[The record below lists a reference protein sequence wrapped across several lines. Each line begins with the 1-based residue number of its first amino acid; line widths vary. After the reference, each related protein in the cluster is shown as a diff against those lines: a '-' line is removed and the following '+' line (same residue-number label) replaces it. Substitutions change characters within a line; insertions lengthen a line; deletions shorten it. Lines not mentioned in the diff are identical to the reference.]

1 MAQPY
6 PRVYLASRSARRR
19 DLLKQIDVGF
29 EVLLFRDQAGRVP
42 DVDETPQPGE
52 LPEDYVLRVCREKAE
67 LGWKRLQQRNLP
79 RLPVLAADTTVCLDN
94 AILGKPADRDQAA
107 AMLRSL
113 AGREHRVLTAVGVL
127 DTRTGRSA
135 TRVVTSR
142 VRMKPYDARAIDD
155 YVASG
160 EPLDKAGAYAVQGLG
175 GALVDAVVGSYSNVV
190 GLPLEATRE
199 LLAAFGVPV
208 TPAASTEGPA

>member
-19 DLLKQIDVGF
+19 DLLKQIGVGF
-29 EVLLFRDQAGRVP
+29 EVLLFRDQHGRVP
-42 DVDETPQPGE
+42 DVDETPHPGE

-113 AGREHRVLTAVGVL
+113 AGREHRVLTAVAVQFA
-127 DTRTGRSA
+127 DWFDMSVNETF
-135 TRVVTSR
+135 
-142 VRMKPYDARAIDD
+142 VRFRDLPEREILD
-155 YVASG
+155 YVDTG
-160 EPLDKAGAYAVQGLG
+160 EPLDKAGGYAIQGR
-175 GALVDAVVGSYSNVV
+175 AAVFITEIRGSYSGVV
-190 GLPLEATRE
+190 GLPLCETAQLLRKLARRE
-199 LLAAFGVPV
+199 
-208 TPAASTEGPA
+208 